1 MKVMPEK
8 GLLHHISPSFLRHRP
23 RKYWLAI
30 LVSVLCALGVLV
42 LAERSYNTL
51 MRVAGERQQLQLV
64 SATIDALGDDLTLA
78 ESSQRGYLLTG
89 DTRYLEPFK
98 SAAGRIAARTNLLRG
113 MAPLPLRESPSL
125 RDMYAQME
133 LKLGE
138 MNRAIELRTHD
149 GPDAAQRLVN
159 TDAGKQYMEAF
170 RSHRQLVS
178 QAADALIARKQVE
191 FNRLL
196 SATRLSFMACVLAA
210 LLAFVLYLG
219 QTYRIDKLTRSAQRA
234 TEEERA
240 RLERQVRER
249 TARLTDL
256 ASYLQTAVEDERA
269 RLARELH
276 DELGALLT
284 AAKLDVAR
292 LRMRLPADAGKLAD
306 DLAHL
311 SGVLNE
317 GIALKRTIIEN
328 LRPSAL
334 TNLGLVP
341 ALENLTREWS
351 HASRIEVH
359 TALEPVEL
367 DESRALA
374 VYRLVQEA
382 LTNIQKYARPSRVA
396 VRLDTHDG
404 IVEVSVVDDGVGFDP
419 SNLPLATHGLTGMQ
433 HRLDACGGRL
443 VIDSAPGRGTRI
455 TGTLAQQPAPR

>member
-1 MKVMPEK
+1 M
-8 GLLHHISPSFLRHRP
+8 
-23 RKYWLAI
+23 
-30 LVSVLCALGVLV
+30 
-42 LAERSYNTL
+42 
-51 MRVAGERQQLQLV
+51 
-64 SATIDALGDDLTLA
+64 
-78 ESSQRGYLLTG
+78 
-89 DTRYLEPFK
+89 
-98 SAAGRIAARTNLLRG
+98 LLR
-113 MAPLPLRESPSL
+113 
-125 RDMYAQME
+125 
-133 LKLGE
+133 
-138 MNRAIELRTHD
+138 
-149 GPDAAQRLVN
+149 
-159 TDAGKQYMEAF
+159 
-170 RSHRQLVS
+170 QL
-178 QAADALIARKQVE
+178 L
-191 FNRLL
+191 
-196 SATRLSFMACVLAA
+196 
-210 LLAFVLYLG
+210 
-219 QTYRIDKLTRSAQRA
+219 
-234 TEEERA
+234 
-240 RLERQVRER
+240 
-249 TARLTDL
+249 
-256 ASYLQTAVEDERA
+256 
-269 RLARELH
+269 RELH

-317 GIALKRTIIEN
+317 GIALNRTIIEN

>member
-98 SAAGRIAARTNLLRG
+98 SAAGRIAARTDLLRG

-170 RSHRQLVS
+170 RSHRQRVS
-178 QAADALIARKQVE
+178 QAR
-191 FNRLL
+191 
-196 SATRLSFMACVLAA
+196 
-210 LLAFVLYLG
+210 
-219 QTYRIDKLTRSAQRA
+219 
-234 TEEERA
+234 
-240 RLERQVRER
+240 
-249 TARLTDL
+249 
-256 ASYLQTAVEDERA
+256 
-269 RLARELH
+269 
-276 DELGALLT
+276 
-284 AAKLDVAR
+284 
-292 LRMRLPADAGKLAD
+292 
-306 DLAHL
+306 
-311 SGVLNE
+311 
-317 GIALKRTIIEN
+317 
-328 LRPSAL
+328 
-334 TNLGLVP
+334 
-341 ALENLTREWS
+341 
-351 HASRIEVH
+351 
-359 TALEPVEL
+359 
-367 DESRALA
+367 
-374 VYRLVQEA
+374 
-382 LTNIQKYARPSRVA
+382 
-396 VRLDTHDG
+396 
-404 IVEVSVVDDGVGFDP
+404 
-419 SNLPLATHGLTGMQ
+419 
-433 HRLDACGGRL
+433 
-443 VIDSAPGRGTRI
+443 
-455 TGTLAQQPAPR
+455 